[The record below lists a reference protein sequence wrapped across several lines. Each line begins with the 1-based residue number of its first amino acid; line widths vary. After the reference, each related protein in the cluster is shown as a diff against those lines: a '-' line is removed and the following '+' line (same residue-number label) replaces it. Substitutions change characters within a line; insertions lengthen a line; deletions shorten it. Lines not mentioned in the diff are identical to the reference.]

1 MTERHGLREQFSC
14 SPSHCLVACEL
25 TYIQQISLCEG
36 LLKDTAVV
44 NLGVSRAEVNKSVV
58 LPILARV
65 LLCVG
70 HCI

>member
-1 MTERHGLREQFSC
+1 
-14 SPSHCLVACEL
+14 
-25 TYIQQISLCEG
+25 
-36 LLKDTAVV
+36 LKDTAVV